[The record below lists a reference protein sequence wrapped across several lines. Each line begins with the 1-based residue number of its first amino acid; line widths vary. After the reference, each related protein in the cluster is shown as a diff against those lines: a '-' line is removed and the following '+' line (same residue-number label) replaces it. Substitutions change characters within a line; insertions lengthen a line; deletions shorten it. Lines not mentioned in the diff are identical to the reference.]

1 MADYLVV
8 VLVAL
13 VALVV
18 AGAFL
23 YIGGFLVSM
32 LAVLVTVPI
41 NRYKQH
47 HHHRPM
53 AA

>member
-1 MADYLVV
+1 VV

-13 VALVV
+13 VALVL

-32 LAVLVTVPI
+32 VVALFAVPI
-41 NRYKQH
+41 DRYQQH
-47 HHHRPM
+47 HHHHPM